1 MRNRIRP
8 SNRPAKWQQRQ
19 QQLAVLCCVLLV
31 LCCCGVLAARKDEP
45 VQQRS
50 VVHSADGNKQLSATA
65 AEDTADPHTVLV
77 ATLDGQV
84 HAVDSQ
90 TGAPKW
96 SLSTGAPLLRSY
108 QQLPGILDSKSWLV
122 HTAGGGMLMQTNQGL
137 RWLGQNARQLQ
148 APAAFL
154 EQGGVIV
161 TRAETQSVYKVDA
174 DSGAVVQVLSGSA
187 DADSSSS
194 SSSGSDSASVQPAGS
209 GADSKVLL
217 LRRTDYTVRAYDV
230 RTGREQ
236 WNVTIGEFDTV
247 DGSDCSTDI
256 HATRAHSIGLPH
268 STGTPDGGLHY
279 SVPPS
284 PGGVGGQPLDWE
296 AAFDAPVS
304 ALFMVGRGA
313 EGAAAKRPLHKLPLR
328 YKAVSDK

>member
-19 QQLAVLCCVLLV
+19 QQLAVLCC
-31 LCCCGVLAARKDEP
+31 